1 MSLLSNIKLKLWI
14 TDTTQDS
21 LLNLLLSESE
31 ALINRL
37 CDVDSFRQ
45 AEYTVSEKHNHKGIY
60 TLRNYPITDVMEVN
74 GEEDFW
80 PFFVAFERTVFFS
93 DKPEALEDFD
103 FVTIKYEAGY
113 ATLPADLNNLIVLGA
128 IGMYNKRK
136 NVWII
141 EYRLG
146 EETIKFWND
155 EDMIGFDNLLS
166 AYKKVNVIS

>member
-14 TDTTQDS
+14 TDSSQDS
-21 LLNLLLSESE
+21 LLNLLLAESE
-31 ALINRL
+31 AMINKL
-37 CDVDSFRQ
+37 CDVDSFR
-45 AEYTVSEKHNHKGIY
+45 AWEYTATEKHSAKGLY
-60 TLRNYPITDVMEVN
+60 SLRNYPISDVLEVN
-74 GEEDFW
+74 WEEDFW
-80 PFFVAFERTVFFS
+80 PFLIAFERTVLFS

-103 FVTIKYEAGY
+103 YITIKYEAGY
-113 ATLPADLNNLIVLGA
+113 ETLPADLNSLYVLGA

-146 EETIKFWND
+146 EETIKFGND